1 MGTSKMEIDELE
13 MSSKTKPRKGERIFI
28 QALMR
33 ELLLSNYILATY
45 LQERKVAKVQF
56 TCLG

>member
-1 MGTSKMEIDELE
+1 MEIDELE
-13 MSSKTKPRKGERIFI
+13 MSSKTKPRKGEGIFI

>member
-1 MGTSKMEIDELE
+1 MGIDELE
-13 MSSKTKPRKGERIFI
+13 MSLETKPRNGEGILI

>member
-1 MGTSKMEIDELE
+1 MEIGELE
-13 MSSKTKPRKGERIFI
+13 MSSKTKPRKGEGIFI

-56 TCLG
+56 TSLG